1 MTRVSSTMV
10 NAIPF
15 LWLKGWH
22 APAGR
27 RTCEPRPLAQDGQ
40 IRPARRWVPENLGP
54 GRRIVSRTTRKGVS
68 RFGGQAGTQAPDPTP
83 ALPQN
88 RASRAG
94 STIPIL
100 PADSARSSL
109 SAREVSGEHRLARSY
124 G

>member
-10 NAIPF
+10 NAILF

-54 GRRIVSRTTRKGVS
+54 ADESLAGQPRKGRQPIRRS
-68 RFGGQAGTQAPDPTP
+68 GRTQAPDPTSAP
-83 ALPQN
+83 PQN

-94 STIPIL
+94 SSTHIL
-100 PADSARSSL
+100 PAES
-109 SAREVSGEHRLARSY
+109 ERLWILQFT
-124 G
+124 